1 MGRLV
6 WFTVGNWLPHARHVC
21 WARWQEGLEGLFEM
35 KRIMVQVGVALLLVL
50 GLVYGG
56 FKAYEQIPK
65 EKSDAAIATVKQGDF
80 VVRAFTRGELRAV
93 RSATITAPNL
103 SGQTQL
109 TLLAAPGSFA
119 REKNLVAAY
128 DDTAV
133 QSRVIESQ
141 IELDKIQQQLIKARA
156 DLQISANKDEVDLL
170 EARYAVRRAELQM
183 KRNELISTIDARKN
197 ELTLEEARRRLER
210 LQSDVQ
216 SKREQAEAQ
225 IRVLQEQRRRAL
237 IELNRDRA
245 RVLESKSLAPI
256 SGLIAVKQN
265 LGQGGRFGGEV
276 PELREGDEVSP
287 GTPVV
292 DILDLSEL
300 EIAAKVSEVDRANLR
315 EGQDVLV
322 RLDAIPGE
330 TFQGKIKT
338 LSSTATSNVMSGD
351 PSKKF
356 DIYFS
361 IDMDALLKACGATP
375 EQIRQIQ
382 DTAARNRE
390 KAGVRTAPASSGP
403 RGGMM
408 AIGGGGAAG
417 GFGGGAAGGFGGGG
431 AGGFAGAGG
440 FPGGGG
446 FSGGSGGDAPVST
459 ARAPRTRT
467 AGANGAA
474 APGQNGAA
482 GGAARQRGAGGAVA
496 GGMPNVSEADRAR
509 IQQALQT
516 ALAGRNM
523 QDLSADERRQIFT
536 QMRNAVP
543 ALANAGQR
551 GPGGRG
557 GSAGGPQDDA
567 RLEAGPSQNS
577 AGFTLDDLAKA
588 IPPAAPSKESGIDLL
603 LRPGLLADVEIIVDE
618 VKNALTI
625 PMQAVFE
632 KDGKPIAY
640 VKTPAGFEERVLTPA
655 RRTEST
661 MVVQDG
667 LKPGDIVSLT
677 DPFVVQKP
685 KAQDA
690 QPKGAPA
697 GLPGGAL

>member
-1 MGRLV
+1 
-6 WFTVGNWLPHARHVC
+6 
-21 WARWQEGLEGLFEM
+21 M
-35 KRIMVQVGVALLLVL
+35 KRIIVQVGVALLLVL

-65 EKSDAAIATVKQGDF
+65 EKSETATATVKQGDF

-93 RSATITAPNL
+93 RSATIAAPNL

-141 IELDKIQQQLIKARA
+141 IEMDKIQQQLIKARA

-183 KRNELISTIDARKN
+183 RRNELISAIDARKN
-197 ELTLEEARRRLER
+197 ELTLEETRRRLER

-245 RVLESKSLAPI
+245 RVLEAKSLAPI
-256 SGLIAVKQN
+256 SGLVAVKQN

-330 TFQGKIKT
+330 TFRGKIKNM
-338 LSSTATSNVMSGD
+338 SSTASTNVFSGD

-356 DIYFS
+356 DVYFS

-375 EQIRQIQ
+375 EQIQQIRE
-382 DTAARNRE
+382 TAARNRE
-390 KAGVRTAPASSGP
+390 KSGVRGMPSPSRPG
-403 RGGMM
+403 GGMM
-408 AIGGGGAAG
+408 AMGGGFPAG
-417 GFGGGAAGGFGGGG
+417 GGGGFGGGG
-431 AGGFAGAGG
+431 GGGFPGATQGGAPAGGRPPGAQTGGAQTGGAAAGGAGASAAAGGRPTGGAGG
-440 FPGGGG
+440 FG
-446 FSGGSGGDAPVST
+446 
-459 ARAPRTRT
+459 
-467 AGANGAA
+467 
-474 APGQNGAA
+474 GAA
-482 GGAARQRGAGGAVA
+482 G
-496 GGMPNVSEADRAR
+496 GGMPNVSDADRAR

-543 ALANAGQR
+543 GLANAGQR
-551 GPGGRG
+551 GAGGRG
-557 GSAGGPQDDA
+557 SRGDQDDA
-567 RLEAGPSQNS
+567 RLEAGPTQNS
-577 AGFTLDDLAKA
+577 SGFTLDDLA
-588 IPPAAPSKESGIDLL
+588 
-603 LRPGLLADVEIIVDE
+603 
-618 VKNALTI
+618 
-625 PMQAVFE
+625 
-632 KDGKPIAY
+632 
-640 VKTPAGFEERVLTPA
+640 
-655 RRTEST
+655 
-661 MVVQDG
+661 
-667 LKPGDIVSLT
+667 
-677 DPFVVQKP
+677 
-685 KAQDA
+685 
-690 QPKGAPA
+690 
-697 GLPGGAL
+697 

>member
-1 MGRLV
+1 
-6 WFTVGNWLPHARHVC
+6 
-21 WARWQEGLEGLFEM
+21 M
-35 KRIMVQVGVALLLVL
+35 KRIVIQVVFALLLVL

-65 EKSDAAIATVKQGDF
+65 DKSDIATATVRQGDF

-103 SGQTQL
+103 SGQTQI
-109 TLLAAPGSFA
+109 TMLAAPGSFA
-119 REKNLVAAY
+119 REKNLVSVY

-133 QSRVIESQ
+133 QGRVVESQ
-141 IELDKIQQQLIKARA
+141 IELDKIQQRLIKARA

-183 KRNELISTIDARKN
+183 KRNELISSIDARKN
-197 ELTLEEARRRLER
+197 ELTLEEAQRRLER

-237 IELNRDRA
+237 IELNRDKA
-245 RVLESKSLAPI
+245 RVLEAKSLAPI

-265 LGQGGRFGGEV
+265 YSQGGRFGSEV

-330 TFQGKIKT
+330 TFSGKIKS

-356 DIYFS
+356 DVYFS
-361 IDMDALLKACGATP
+361 IDMEALLKACGATP

-382 DTAARNRE
+382 ETAVRNRD
-390 KAGVRTAPASSGP
+390 KAGVRGMPSASGP

-408 AIGGGGAAG
+408 GMGGGGGGGMVATAG
-417 GFGGGAAGGFGGGG
+417 GG
-431 AGGFAGAGG
+431 GG
-440 FPGGGG
+440 FPGGAP
-446 FSGGSGGDAPVST
+446 SGGGDAPAV
-459 ARAPRTRT
+459 RAQRTRT
-467 AGANGAA
+467 PSANGTPGTPGAPAA
-474 APGQNGAA
+474 QAGGTSRTA
-482 GGAARQRGAGGAVA
+482 GGAPGGAA
-496 GGMPNVSEADRAR
+496 PNISAADRAR
-509 IQQALQT
+509 IQQAMQT

-523 QDLSADERRQIFT
+523 QDLSAEERRQIFT
-536 QMRNAVP
+536 QMRNSVP
-543 ALANAGQR
+543 ALANMPQR
-551 GPGGRG
+551 GAGGRG
-557 GSAGGPQDDA
+557 GQSGNQDDA
-567 RLEAGPSQNS
+567 RLEAGPTQNA
-577 AGFTLDDLAKA
+577 AGFTIEELQNAL
-588 IPPAAPSKESGIDLL
+588 PAAPPSKDSGIDLL

-618 VKNALTI
+618 VKDAVTI

-640 VKTPAGFEERVLTPA
+640 VKTAEGFEERVLTPS

-667 LKPGDIVSLT
+667 IQPGDVIALS
-677 DPFVVQKP
+677 DPYATQKP
-685 KAQDA
+685 KTPASET
-690 QPKGAPA
+690 KGAPA
-697 GLPGGAL
+697 GLPGGVR

>member
-1 MGRLV
+1 
-6 WFTVGNWLPHARHVC
+6 
-21 WARWQEGLEGLFEM
+21 M
-35 KRIMVQVGVALLLVL
+35 KRIVIQVGFALLLVL

-56 FKAYEQIPK
+56 FKAYEQLPK
-65 EKSDAAIATVKQGDF
+65 EKSELATATVRQGDF

-103 SGQTQL
+103 SGQTQI

-119 REKNLVAAY
+119 REKNVVAIY

-141 IELDKIQQQLIKARA
+141 IELDKIQQRLLKARS

-170 EARYAVRRAELQM
+170 EARYAVRRAELQL
-183 KRNELISTIDARKN
+183 KRNELISSIDARKN
-197 ELTLEEARRRLER
+197 ELTLEESRRRLER

-237 IELNRDRA
+237 IELNRDKA
-245 RVLESKSLAPI
+245 RVLEAKSLAPI

-265 LGQGGRFGGEV
+265 YGQGMRFGAEV
-276 PELREGDEVSP
+276 PELREGDEISP

-322 RLDAIPGE
+322 RLDALPGE
-330 TFQGKIKT
+330 TFRGKIKSM
-338 LSSTATSNVMSGD
+338 SSTASSNVMSGD

-356 DIYFS
+356 DVYFS
-361 IDMDALLKACGATP
+361 IDMEALLKACGATP

-382 DTAARNRE
+382 ETAARNRE
-390 KAGVRTAPASSGP
+390 KGGARGMPSSPGP
-403 RGGMM
+403 RGGMIAM
-408 AIGGGGAAG
+408 GGGPGMGGGGMMIAGGGGPGGGFPGAAPSGDVAPAVRTQGSRQSGGASAAG
-417 GFGGGAAGGFGGGG
+417 GRPQNGGAPG
-431 AGGFAGAGG
+431 ATPGAAAARGAAGG
-440 FPGGGG
+440 FPGG
-446 FSGGSGGDAPVST
+446 
-459 ARAPRTRT
+459 
-467 AGANGAA
+467 NL
-474 APGQNGAA
+474 
-482 GGAARQRGAGGAVA
+482 
-496 GGMPNVSEADRAR
+496 SEADRTR

-516 ALAGRNM
+516 ALRGRNM
-523 QDLSADERRQIFT
+523 QDLSAEERRQIFT
-536 QMRNAVP
+536 QMRDQVP
-543 ALANAGQR
+543 ALANMGQR
-551 GPGGRG
+551 GAGGRG
-557 GSAGGPQDDA
+557 GAGGNQDDA
-567 RLEAGPSQNS
+567 RLEAGPTQNS
-577 AGFTLDDLAKA
+577 AGFTIEDLAKA
-588 IPPAAPSKESGIDLL
+588 VPPAPPSKESGIDLL

-618 VKNALTI
+618 VKDAVTI

-632 KDGKPIAY
+632 RDGKPIAY
-640 VKTPAGFEERVLTPA
+640 VQTAAGFEPRVLTPG

-661 MVVQDG
+661 MVVSEG
-667 LKPGDIVSLT
+667 IKPGDVVALS
-677 DPFVVQKP
+677 DPFATKKTTEQ
-685 KAQDA
+685 QA

-697 GLPGGAL
+697 GLPGGVR